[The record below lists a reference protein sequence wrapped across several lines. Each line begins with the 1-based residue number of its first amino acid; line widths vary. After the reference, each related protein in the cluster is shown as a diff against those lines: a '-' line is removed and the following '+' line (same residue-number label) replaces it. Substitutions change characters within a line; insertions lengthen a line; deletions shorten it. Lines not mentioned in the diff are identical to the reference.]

1 MRIPFSTF
9 LFAAMAFSA
18 VAQNQTPVISNLS
31 LQVQQANNK
40 VVITYNL
47 ADAENNNVDVKLL
60 LSNDGGQNYTA
71 FTGTV
76 TGDVGA
82 NIQPGTNKQIEW
94 NYDTVSNVYAYS
106 IRLVAD
112 DKQLPDI
119 QDLVDAVDS
128 VRLYNDLL
136 KVQGVRHY
144 SANPAHLEEVKD
156 TIESRFANAGLQTSR
171 HQFARTGTSY
181 PGENIIGR
189 KPGLGE
195 EETVFIID
203 AHFDSVNNGP
213 GADDNGSGVVGFLE
227 ALRVLAPYN
236 FSKTIKFIG
245 FDFEESVGVTGGIY
259 GSREYVQ
266 TQLSSWE
273 TIEGVINYE
282 MIGYYSEQPNSQQIP
297 AGFSSLFPAQYG
309 VVAADSFRGNFI
321 TNVGDEES
329 ELFNNAFDSLTQV
342 YVPGLKIISLTLPL
356 NGNIAPDFR
365 RSDHAN
371 FWDADLPAL
380 MLTDGANF
388 RNTYYHTPADSITK
402 LNFTFMSNVVK
413 ASVATLATLAGI
425 QHSSYV
431 DADIIPSGILQNN
444 VTCDIE
450 IFPVS
455 VKNILNIKT
464 GDCFKNNFTLNLINA
479 EGKTIIT
486 REETGNKTQLD
497 FSDLPCGIYYLI
509 LQNEASRAVKKVIAG

>member
-1 MRIPFSTF
+1 MKIPFSTF
-9 LFAAMAFSA
+9 LLTAMAFSA
-18 VAQNQTPVISNLS
+18 IAQNQVPVISNLS
-31 LQVQQANNK
+31 LQVQQANSK

-47 ADAENNNVDVKLL
+47 ADAENNNSEVTLL

-71 FTGTV
+71 SAGTI

-82 NIQPGTNKQIEW
+82 NIQPGNNKQIKW

-119 QDLVDAVDS
+119 QDIVDAVDS
-128 VRLYNDLL
+128 VRLRNDLL
-136 KVQGVRHY
+136 NIQGVRHY
-144 SANPAHLEEVKD
+144 SANPTHLEEVKD
-156 TIESRFANAGLQTSR
+156 TIESRFTNAGLQTSR
-171 HQFARTGTSY
+171 HQFTRTGTSY

-195 EETVFIID
+195 EEAVFIID
-203 AHFDSVNNGP
+203 AHFDSVDDAP

-236 FSKTIKFIG
+236 FNKTIKFIG
-245 FDFEESVGVTGGIY
+245 FDYEESVGVTGGIY

-266 TQLSSWE
+266 TQLSTWE
-273 TIEGVINYE
+273 TIEGVANFE

-297 AGFSSLFPAQYG
+297 TGFSTLFPAQHA

-329 ELFNNAFDSLTQV
+329 DLFNAAYDSLANI
-342 YVPGLKIISLTLPL
+342 YVPDLKVISLILPI

-371 FWDADLPAL
+371 FWDADVPAL

-388 RNTYYHTPADSITK
+388 RNVYYHTPADSVGK

-413 ASVATLATLAGI
+413 ATVATIATLAEI

-431 DADIIPSGILQNN
+431 DADVMPSGILQNN
-444 VTCDIE
+444 ANCDIE

-455 VKNILNIKT
+455 VKNILTIKT

-486 REETGNKTQLD
+486 KEESENKTQLD

-509 LQNEASRAVKKVIAG
+509 LHNGATRAVKKVIAG